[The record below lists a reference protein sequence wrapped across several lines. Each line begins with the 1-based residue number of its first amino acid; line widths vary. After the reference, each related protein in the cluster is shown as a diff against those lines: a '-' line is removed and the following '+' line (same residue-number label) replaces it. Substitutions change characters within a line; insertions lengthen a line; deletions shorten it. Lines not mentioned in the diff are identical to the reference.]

1 MYKIT
6 FKRSVFLAGLFLIG
20 FSSFATVSSN
30 DLNKLTIPSNSIHNI
45 DYANSNIRTYNLQQL
60 YYQLNSLFLPKR
72 INSST
77 IFSNECATATQLT
90 VNEDATCTI
99 TTAGNF
105 QTSTLST
112 GFTMGCTDWQ
122 TPVKDMFY
130 KFTATATQHVISF
143 TEEQNTWSV
152 NLQLFNINACTTPE
166 AALYCGEV
174 ILANNLIVGNEYLVR
189 VFMTD
194 TWGGPESNFQICV
207 RTLNAPDN
215 DECEDAIVA
224 PVNLDDQCTNTVQGT
239 FQDATVSNGFNFG
252 CGNGG
257 VAQKDVWFEFTA
269 TSVAH
274 VVSIQNY
281 DGWSLNFEV
290 YHAENGCAITT
301 PMICSQGLS
310 FPVGGLQIGDLYK
323 IRVFSTSV
331 TDQSTFTLCVSTISP
346 PENDDCEDATVAPV
360 NEGNECDE
368 IVEAT
373 FQDATLSPGFNV
385 GCNDWQ
391 TLYKDVW
398 FEFTATSDAHA
409 VSILN
414 YNGWNLSFEV
424 YHAEN
429 GCTLTTPLSCVQG
442 NYLILGSLEIGDLY
456 KVRVFSTSAEDQS
469 TFSLCVTTLIPP
481 PNDECDDPTEVPVND
496 GEECEVTLDATFNGS
511 TLSNGFQNAC
521 DEWND
526 AAKDVWFKFTA
537 TAPTHGISFSN
548 YDGDFQWDMG
558 VEVFNAG
565 PCDALG
571 PALSCSTEVSSQVND
586 LVIGNEYFIRVFST
600 SMSLNSDFTI
610 CVNTLTP
617 PIYVSTTDYTVE
629 ELVKEVLVGN
639 ECLVSN
645 VTWSTGISHGA
656 SGNGIGYFNRNG
668 SAFTLEDGILLTTGE
683 ATAVVGP
690 RQGPTET
697 GGQWPGDQ
705 QLFDYMVAQGL
716 DVWQY
721 NDASILE
728 FDFVPTKP
736 DFSFDFVFASQ
747 EYGTHQCSFSD
758 AFAFFLTDVT
768 TNVTENL
775 ALVPGSNAPIS
786 VTTIRQGIHGPSSCG
801 DVNPEYFDKYYGN
814 DFNGL
819 DPMTSPVNMKGHT
832 VKMTA
837 ATTVEPGKTY
847 HIKMVIADRN
857 DNSFDS
863 AVFLLGGSFDIGAV
877 DLGDGLTFENDK
889 ALCYGD
895 EYVIDTGLGDEFNF
909 KWYRNDVLI
918 PGETGPALTVTES
931 GTYKIEAAF
940 GDTDCGLEDSITIE
954 FYPDLNEI
962 IEDPEDIIIC
972 DDVETIDLTIREQD
986 MIADA
991 EGTYSFE
998 YYLTPEDLE
1007 DGTGAISNP
1016 QNYPFDGRVTI
1027 FIKVVTP
1034 GENSCY
1040 ASKELLVDVLPVQ
1053 DPMLISDILI
1063 CNGYKLPQ
1071 LPAGQRYFTGSAATG
1086 EQLQPGQI
1094 LREGTYNIFVY
1105 SNNEQCYEEHE
1116 FRVIVE
1122 NCIIPKGISPN
1133 GDGLNDRFDLAKYYP
1148 TSVKIYNRYG
1158 AMVFEHGKGYTN
1170 EWFGQDKGGK
1180 ILPGGTYFYKFE
1192 TETNEYT
1199 GYIYVQRETK

>member
-6 FKRSVFLAGLFLIG
+6 FKRSVFLAGIFLIC
-20 FSSFATVSSN
+20 FSSFATVISKDFN
-30 DLNKLTIPSNSIHNI
+30 ILTQPSNSVHNI
-45 DYANSNIRTYNLQQL
+45 DYANSNGKKYNLQQI
-60 YYQLNSLFLPKR
+60 YHRLNSLFLPKR
-72 INSST
+72 LNST
-77 IFSNECATATQLT
+77 AFFSNECATATQLE
-90 VNEDATCTI
+90 VNTDATCTI
-99 TTAGNF
+99 TTEGNF
-105 QTSTLST
+105 QTATLST

-143 TEEQNTWSV
+143 TEEQDTWSV
-152 NLQLFNINACTTPE
+152 NLQLFNISACTTPE
-166 AALYCGEV
+166 AALYCGEL
-174 ILANNLIVGNEYLVR
+174 IIANNLVIGNEYLVR

-194 TWGGPESNFQICV
+194 TWGGPEANFELCV
-207 RTLNAPDN
+207 RTLETPDN
-215 DECEDAIVA
+215 DECEGATVA
-224 PVNLDDQCTNTVQGT
+224 PVNSDDQCTETVQGS

-252 CGNGG
+252 CGNGES
-257 VAQKDVWFEFTA
+257 AQKDVWFEFTA
-269 TSVAH
+269 TSTTH
-274 VVSIQNY
+274 VVSIQDY
-281 DGWSLNFEV
+281 EGWSLNFEV
-290 YHAENGCAITT
+290 YHAEDGCTVST
-301 PMICSQGLS
+301 PLICSQGNY
-310 FPVGGLQIGDLYK
+310 FPVGSLQIGDLYK
-323 IRVFSTSV
+323 IRVYSTSV
-331 TDQSTFTLCVSTISP
+331 TDQSTFSLCVSTITS
-346 PENDDCEDATVAPV
+346 PENDNCEDATVAPV
-360 NEGNECDE
+360 NQGNDCDE

-373 FQDATLSPGFNV
+373 FQNATLSGGFAA
-385 GCNDWQ
+385 GCDDWQ

-414 YNGWNLSFEV
+414 YEGWSLSFQV
-424 YHAEN
+424 YHAQN
-429 GCTLTTPLSCVQG
+429 GCTLNDPLSCVQG
-442 NYLILGSLEIGDLY
+442 NYLILGNLEIGDLY

-481 PNDECDDPTEVPVND
+481 PNDECDDPIEVPVND

-571 PALSCSTEVSSQVND
+571 PALSCSTDVSSQVND

-610 CVNTLTP
+610 CVNALTP

-668 SAFTLEDGILLTTGE
+668 SSFTLEDGILLTTGE

-758 AFAFFLTDVT
+758 AFAFFLTDLT

-786 VTTIRQGIHGPSSCG
+786 VTTIRKGIHGPSSCG

-863 AVFLLGGSFDIGAV
+863 AVFLLGGSFDIGSV

-895 EYVIDTGLGDEFNF
+895 EYTIETGLGDEFNF
-909 KWYRNDVLI
+909 KWYKDGVLI
-918 PGETGPALTVTES
+918 EGATGPSLTVTES

-962 IEDPEDIIIC
+962 IEDPQDIIIC
-972 DDVETIDLTIREQD
+972 DDVETIDLTMREQE

-998 YYLTPEDLE
+998 YYLTPEDL
-1007 DGTGAISNP
+1007 DNGNGAISDP
-1016 QNYPFDGRVTI
+1016 QNYDFNGRVTI
-1027 FIKVVTP
+1027 FVKVVTP

-1040 ASKELLVDVLPVQ
+1040 ASKELLVDVLPVP
-1053 DPMLISDILI
+1053 DPMLINDIVI
-1063 CNGYKLPQ
+1063 CDGYKLPQ
-1071 LPAGQRYFTGSAATG
+1071 LPTGQRYFTGSAATG

-1094 LREGTYNIFVY
+1094 LREGTYNLFVY
-1105 SNNEQCYEEHE
+1105 SNNEECYEEHE
-1116 FRVIVE
+1116 FKVIVE

-1158 AMVFEHGKGYTN
+1158 AMVYEHGAGYTN
-1170 EWFGQDKGGK
+1170 QWLGQDKGDK
-1180 ILPGGTYFYKFE
+1180 ILPGGTYFYKFT

-1199 GYIYVQRETK
+1199 GYIYIQRETK